1 MGRKAKPEEETVE
14 RNYGAR
20 QAWMA
25 VGILVVFGVTAQL
38 LWSHYG
44 GQILADRQVQISQT
58 SLQVTQQPPWIRCD
72 VCAEAFRDGSLSGLT
87 IDMQDLNWRVA
98 EAFSMHSWVQR
109 VTYVTK
115 KYPDIVVVK
124 LVYRKPVAMVEVED
138 AAGNRGLFPVD
149 RDGTLLPPDDFM
161 PAANPAVSVEDFPRL
176 RSDGLYPT
184 SPPGRPWGDIRVQSG
199 ARLAELLTPFWKRFG
214 LSEIVARRGPRVG
227 TEPGPPTF
235 ELRTSGHT
243 VVLWGHAPDAEVAG
257 EATADKK
264 IAQLADFLQQH
275 GTLDAVA
282 PDQTIDVRHLEG
294 LEVAT
299 VGRQF
304 R

>member
-1 MGRKAKPEEETVE
+1 MGRKAKPVEETVE
-14 RNYGAR
+14 KSYGAR
-20 QAWMA
+20 HALIA
-25 VGILVVFGVTAQL
+25 VGLLAVLGTVAQV
-38 LWSHYG
+38 LWSRYG
-44 GQILADRQVQISQT
+44 DQILAEKACQIAQT
-58 SLQVTQQPPWIRCD
+58 SLQVTEQPPWIRCD

-87 IDMQDLNWRVA
+87 IGMQDLTLRVA

-109 VTYVTK
+109 VTYVSK
-115 KYPDIVVVK
+115 RYPDTVVVDS
-124 LVYRKPVAMVEVED
+124 VYRKPVAMVEVED

-149 RDGTLLPPDDFM
+149 REGILLPPDDFM
-161 PAANPAVSVEDFPRL
+161 PTANPSVSVEDFPRL

-184 SPPGRPWGDIRVQSG
+184 SPPGRRWGDIRVQSG
-199 ARLAELLTPFWKRFG
+199 ALLAELLTPYWKRFG

-227 TEPGPPTF
+227 TEPGAPSF

-243 VVLWGHAPDAEVAG
+243 VILWGHAPGAEITG

-282 PDQTIDVRHLEG
+282 PDQTLDVRHLDG

-299 VGRQF
+299 VGRQL